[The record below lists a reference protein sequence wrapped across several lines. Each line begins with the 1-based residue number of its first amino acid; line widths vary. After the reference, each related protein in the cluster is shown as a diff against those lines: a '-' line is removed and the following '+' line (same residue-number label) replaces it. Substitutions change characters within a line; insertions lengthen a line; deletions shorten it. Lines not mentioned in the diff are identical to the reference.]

1 MLRVTEKGEGEI
13 GGKWDDVEIDETN
26 AEQRLKIKTI
36 KIGLKSNART
46 VFPGSGH
53 LQCVASLCHR
63 NRMDINKL
71 IFEDNTCLASMEPA
85 FAFITEG
92 GCLYLPSAMHYIHKF
107 HPLSKSN

>member
-53 LQCVASLCHR
+53 LHHCATGIRWIL
-63 NRMDINKL
+63 IKL